1 MDFQLVRREIMNK
14 LFIIKS
20 EKEINLLKENGIDN
34 FVYPLFSFCVGVEN
48 EFSLSEIKEKNSYL
62 FVNRVLDE
70 ESANNLNMLLHKLP
84 NNIKGI
90 IFDDVGIIKM
100 IEDVKI
106 EKILMK

>member
-48 EFSLSEIKEKNSYL
+48 EFSLSEIKEENSYL
-62 FVNRVLDE
+62 FVSLTHRNRIHFVSLI
-70 ESANNLNMLLHKLP
+70 AKL
-84 NNIKGI
+84 IKTNK
-90 IFDDVGIIKM
+90 IKQ
-100 IEDVKI
+100 
-106 EKILMK
+106 